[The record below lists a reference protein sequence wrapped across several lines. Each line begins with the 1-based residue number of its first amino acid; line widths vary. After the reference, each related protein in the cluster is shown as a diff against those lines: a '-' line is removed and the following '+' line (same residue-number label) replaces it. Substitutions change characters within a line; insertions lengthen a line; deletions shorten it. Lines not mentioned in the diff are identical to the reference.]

1 MPILVVWVTYISENT
16 YVIPL
21 VKDCTRIGLFR
32 ILFLKVTFIG
42 IGLIDIQLI
51 RRSSKTIFTMY
62 RNFDPI
68 HRIACFSSLV
78 SRMWPL
84 L

>member
-21 VKDCTRIGLFR
+21 VKDCTRIGLSNFR

-51 RRSSKTIFTMY
+51 RSSSKNNIY
-62 RNFDPI
+62 D
-68 HRIACFSSLV
+68 V
-78 SRMWPL
+78 S
-84 L
+84 